1 MNSRKTPSPQ
11 FNSGTS
17 ANSNKQPK
25 GELCHSDQKQ
35 NAWGQ
40 TWKQKQETPKLPCDL
55 CGFTTTQHNNQHKTY
70 RPPSTK
76 HQPSPTTTN
85 TTITTTT
92 THHCHQHPTH
102 QPSTPSQHTK
112 PATPSLAPVLLVA
125 RPPGCSFWRHFGQ
138 HRQPARV
145 PACQRAS
152 GQPGQPGQPVAGSR

>member
-1 MNSRKTPSPQ
+1 MNSKHPSSTQ
-11 FNSGTS
+11 ALQQTS
-17 ANSNKQPK
+17 NNKQSK

-40 TWKQKQETPKLPCDL
+40 TWKQKQETPKLLCDI

-102 QPSTPSQHTK
+102 QHTNPAHHAHQAEPSRRV
-112 PATPSLAPVLLVA
+112 PASRPPVLLVA
-125 RPPGCSFWRHFGQ
+125 RALGASFWRHFGQ
-138 HRQPARV
+138 HRQS
-145 PACQRAS
+145 AS
-152 GQPGQPGQPVAGSR
+152 S